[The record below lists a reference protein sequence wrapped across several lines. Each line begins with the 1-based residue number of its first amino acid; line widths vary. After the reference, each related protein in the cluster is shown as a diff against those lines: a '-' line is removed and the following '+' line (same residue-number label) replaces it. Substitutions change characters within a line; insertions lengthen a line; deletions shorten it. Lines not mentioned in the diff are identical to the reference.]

1 MKCKTFQIHL
11 KDETRNLEEVKL
23 NKFLENVTVH
33 NVFASVVND
42 EFWTT
47 LVFYDEGSAVSGKSQ
62 FVRTVNEEIPT
73 KTFTEKPV
81 VKAEATLP
89 ESIILT
95 NEEETV
101 YAALRDWRN
110 MRASQDGLP
119 PYMIAHNDSLML
131 MAKQHVKTLE
141 ELPQIKGFGE
151 KRTQKYGE
159 EILQIVATA
168 TENPA

>member
-1 MKCKTFQIHL
+1 MKCKTFQLHL
-11 KDETRNLEEVKL
+11 QDETRNFEEAKF
-23 NKFLENVTVH
+23 NNFLENVTVH
-33 NVFASVVND
+33 HVFASVVNN

-47 LVFYDEGSAVSGKSQ
+47 LVFYDESSAVSVKSQ
-62 FVRTVNEEIPT
+62 YVRTINEELPT
-73 KTFTEKPV
+73 KTLTEKPV
-81 VKAEATLP
+81 VKAEAAPP

-95 NEEETV
+95 TEEENV

-119 PYMIAHNDSLML
+119 PYMIAHNDSLMS

-159 EILQIVATA
+159 EILQIVSTA
-168 TENPA
+168 NENPA